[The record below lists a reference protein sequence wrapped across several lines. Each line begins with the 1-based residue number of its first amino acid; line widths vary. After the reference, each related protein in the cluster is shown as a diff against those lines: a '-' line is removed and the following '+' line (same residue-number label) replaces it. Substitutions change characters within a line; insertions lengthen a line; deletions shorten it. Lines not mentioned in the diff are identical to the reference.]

1 MLKYVEN
8 MLKNVKMFNFEK
20 NLNIYINVKIM
31 QNPVSKSHETLNI
44 ARVNSENFS
53 FLNLSHFRSKMPPNM
68 IYGNFQSSSM

>member
-31 QNPVSKSHETLNI
+31 QNPVSKI
-44 ARVNSENFS
+44 AGK
-53 FLNLSHFRSKMPPNM
+53 SK
-68 IYGNFQSSSM
+68 YS

>member
-31 QNPVSKSHETLNI
+31 QNPVSKIAENLNI
-44 ARVNSENFS
+44 DRLNSDF
-53 FLNLSHFRSKMPPNM
+53 FFNLDMSHFRSKMPPNM
-68 IYGNFQSSSM
+68 IYGNFQSSSI

>member
-31 QNPVSKSHETLNI
+31 QNPVSKI
-44 ARVNSENFS
+44 AGKSKYSWGE
-53 FLNLSHFRSKMPPNM
+53 FRKIFIFKYKP
-68 IYGNFQSSSM
+68 F